1 MYKKEGG
8 NAQKGLAQGVAQRN
22 YRKTHELAKY
32 KYMIK
37 KNINKIVTW
46 N

>member
-1 MYKKEGG
+1 MKERMHKR
-8 NAQKGLAQGVAQRN
+8 ALAQGIAQRN

-32 KYMIK
+32 KHMIK
-37 KNINKIVTW
+37 KNIKKIVTW